1 MIKNKT
7 KIITPILNIILAIC
21 ISVFFL
27 IDYKMFLFVY
37 AGLFVII
44 CLSIHMLYYRLY
56 TSAVIFVSSL
66 SALLLLVLSSMLVVE
81 YFPPLAGDLALN
93 MSIALVSVLS
103 SALALIWLFVSMRA
117 IAADG
122 K

>member
-117 IAADG
+117 IADDG

>member
-1 MIKNKT
+1 MNTSKT
-7 KIITPILNIILAIC
+7 KIITPIFNIILAIC
-21 ISVFFL
+21 LSVFFL
-27 IDYKMFLFVY
+27 LDYKMFLFVY

>member
-27 IDYKMFLFVY
+27 IDYKMFLFVH

-117 IAADG
+117 IADDG

>member
-21 ISVFFL
+21 LSVFFL
-27 IDYKMFLFVY
+27 LDYKMFLFVY

-44 CLSIHMLYYRLY
+44 CLSLHMLYYKLY
-56 TSAVIFVSSL
+56 TTAVVFVSSL

-81 YFPPLAGDLALN
+81 YLPPLAGDLALN
-93 MSIALVSVLS
+93 MSIGLVSVS
-103 SALALIWLFVSMRA
+103 SSVLALIWLFVSMRA
-117 IAADG
+117 IAADD

>member
-21 ISVFFL
+21 LSVFFL
-27 IDYKMFLFVY
+27 LDYKMFLFVY

>member
-66 SALLLLVLSSMLVVE
+66 SALLLLVLWSMLVVE